1 MGAMARAAATL
12 AALLGVSAYTS
23 PPPNAFP
30 SLDSTHVV
38 EARKKFGGQITPLP
52 QTKTRWHL
60 ADLERAEWAADTG
73 LLADAALLLR
83 SVRKDGLFAGVL
95 STRTDGIVRLPK
107 KFRGDPEQVKALEL
121 GHDQIRSV
129 FDEMFPAGELA
140 LLAGDGLMLGV
151 GVGEFVPVEG
161 RDYPVLT
168 RLDPQWLIYR
178 WNENRWYY
186 QSIVGLLP
194 ITPGDGHWFLHT
206 PGGRIAPWQ
215 NGLWRAIGRAWI
227 DKEHARLM
235 KSNWEGKLANPAR
248 VAVSPQGAG
257 DEHKQS
263 WFRAVMAWGVNT
275 VFGVT
280 PGYDVKL
287 LESNGRGW
295 ECFLETIATS
305 NRDIVIA
312 LTGSTVLVDGGTG
325 FANADVHAS
334 IRADMIQSTADALA
348 YTINTQGIPPWV
360 VARWGVEALEN
371 CAVVS
376 WDVTPPQD
384 RNAEAQA
391 MVASAAAL
399 SALTDALSK
408 AGRAVDV
415 DAFCAKFGVPVKA
428 KPDGQPVQ
436 AAPTPAHANDNGD
449 GSIDVDFS
457 EAAAA

>member
-1 MGAMARAAATL
+1 
-12 AALLGVSAYTS
+12 V
-23 PPPNAFP
+23 
-30 SLDSTHVV
+30 
-38 EARKKFGGQITPLP
+38 
-52 QTKTRWHL
+52 
-60 ADLERAEWAADTG
+60 
-73 LLADAALLLR
+73 
-83 SVRKDGLFAGVL
+83 
-95 STRTDGIVRLPK
+95 
-107 KFRGDPEQVKALEL
+107 
-121 GHDQIRSV
+121 
-129 FDEMFPAGELA
+129 
-140 LLAGDGLMLGV
+140 
-151 GVGEFVPVEG
+151 
-161 RDYPVLT
+161 
-168 RLDPQWLIYR
+168 YR

-194 ITPGDGHWFLHT
+194 ITPGDGRWFLHV
-206 PGGRIAPWQ
+206 PGGRVAPWQ
-215 NGLWRAIGRAWI
+215 TGLWRAVGRSWI

-257 DEHKQS
+257 EIQKQS
-263 WFRAVMAWGVNT
+263 WFRAVMAWGINT

-295 ECFLETIATS
+295 ECFLETIEAS

-360 VARWGVEALEN
+360 VARWGVEGLAN

-391 MVASAAAL
+391 LVGAAAALKSLQEAASAA
-399 SALTDALSK
+399 
-408 AGRAVDV
+408 GRTLDVDV
-415 DAFCAKFGVPVKA
+415 VADKLGIALVPVDKN
-428 KPDGQPVQ
+428 
-436 AAPTPAHANDNGD
+436 AATEAPIFAYHLDAGIVTRNEMRERLDLDPLPGPEGDVLIGGADDNAANDTTDDD

-457 EAAAA
+457 EAA